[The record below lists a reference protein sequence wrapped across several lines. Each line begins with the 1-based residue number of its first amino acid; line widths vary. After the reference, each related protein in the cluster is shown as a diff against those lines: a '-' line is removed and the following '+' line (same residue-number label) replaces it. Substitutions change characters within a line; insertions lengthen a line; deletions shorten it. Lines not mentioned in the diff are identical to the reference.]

1 MTCKSLWLLCENEF
15 ADVSVS
21 IDIWEE
27 GTFLKC
33 EKVVYE
39 SWVIA
44 IMKNEKVPTQDL
56 VTFSP

>member
-1 MTCKSLWLLCENEF
+1 MTTLF

-27 GTFLKC
+27 GAFLKC

>member
-27 GTFLKC
+27 GAFLKC

>member
-1 MTCKSLWLLCENEF
+1 MTICENEF

-21 IDIWEE
+21 FHIWEE

-33 EKVVYE
+33 KNVYE
-39 SWVIA
+39 WWVIA

-56 VTFSP
+56 VTCSP